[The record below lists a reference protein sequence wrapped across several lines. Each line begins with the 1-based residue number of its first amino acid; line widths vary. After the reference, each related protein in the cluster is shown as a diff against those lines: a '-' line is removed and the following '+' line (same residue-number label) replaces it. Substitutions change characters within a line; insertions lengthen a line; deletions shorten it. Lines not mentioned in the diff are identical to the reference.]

1 MLVVGHIDME
11 KYSCVTTDIATDEVI
26 LTEERIAHI
35 RQRHPGDYERYM
47 QYIPEIVSNPDY
59 IIEDD
64 RPYTAMCLKCF
75 FDREARTY
83 IRLALRLVTPE
94 DTAGFKNSIIT
105 FMKTNKKEYGRLLR
119 NKKILYRLYRE
130 E

>member
-47 QYIPEIVSNPDY
+47 QYIPEIVANPDY

-64 RPYTAMCLKCF
+64 RPIHCHVPEVLFRPGGA
-75 FDREARTY
+75 Y
-83 IRLALRLVTPE
+83 IYSTGIA
-94 DTAGFKNSIIT
+94 AGHTRRYCWI
-105 FMKTNKKEYGRLLR
+105 
-119 NKKILYRLYRE
+119 
-130 E
+130 

>member
-47 QYIPEIVSNPDY
+47 QY
-59 IIEDD
+59 
-64 RPYTAMCLKCF
+64 TAMCLKCF
-75 FDREARTY
+75 FDREAHTY